1 MKKKKKKFIIVCPY
15 CGKELCKSGFT
26 SSFSDMEI
34 KCSRC
39 GANLEVEITNGIITY
54 HPDKRLSV
62 FVNPKVHHLS
72 IEKYT
77 TLSKKIIAPSATFQ
91 FL

>member
-54 HPDKRLSV
+54 HPDKRLSMV
-62 FVNPKVHHLS
+62 A
-72 IEKYT
+72 EC
-77 TLSKKIIAPSATFQ
+77 SADYEEIK
-91 FL
+91 